1 MPAFQTKHKSMEMEI
16 ELADRFEEAVENT
29 TQHII
34 ITDPDGVILYANAA
48 VEKTTGYPP
57 EEVMGSTP
65 ALWGKQMPKEVFEEL
80 WQTIKGEKKSY
91 QGELV
96 NKRKDGT
103 LYHVFANISPVL
115 DRSGNVKFFIGME
128 TDITKQKEFEKLL
141 LREKDSLEKMNK
153 FMVERELKMAELKKE
168 IERLKQSPE

>member
-1 MPAFQTKHKSMEMEI
+1 MESEI
-16 ELADRFEEAVENT
+16 TDRFEEAVANT

-34 ITDPDGVILYANAA
+34 ITDPDGVIIYANGA

-57 EEVMGSTP
+57 EEVIGATP
-65 ALWGKQMPKEVFEEL
+65 ALWGRQMPREVFDEL
-80 WQTIKGEKKSY
+80 WRTIKVEKKSF

-115 DRSGNVKFFIGME
+115 DSYNEVKFFIGME
-128 TDITKQKEFEKLL
+128 TDISKQKEFEKLL
-141 LREKDSLEKMNK
+141 LKEKDSLEKMNK
-153 FMVERELKMAELKKE
+153 FMVDRELKMAQLKKE
-168 IERLKQSPE
+168 NLRLKQLSGEVE

>member
-1 MPAFQTKHKSMEMEI
+1 MEL

-34 ITDPDGVILYANAA
+34 ITDPEGVILYANSA
-48 VEKTTGYPP
+48 VEQTTGYPP
-57 EEVMGSTP
+57 EEVMGNTP

-80 WQTIKGEKKSY
+80 WNTIKVEKKSY
-91 QGELV
+91 QGELI

-115 DRSGNVKFFIGME
+115 DANRNIKFFIGME
-128 TDITKQKEFEKLL
+128 TDISKQKEFEKLL
-141 LREKDSLEKMNK
+141 LKEKDSLEKMNK
-153 FMVERELKMAELKKE
+153 FMVDREIKMYELKKE
-168 IERLKQSPE
+168 NDRLRQLSEKAE